1 MKKIFAFLPVAL
13 LSFALFG
20 CMARLD
26 LNEKMSE
33 ITTLYFAGENEFMDA
48 SISVGEREKEYIID
62 GKSGERTDFSLVCV
76 KLYSSQNEEQVET
89 EIIINGV
96 AKQLILYFNPMSNIY
111 MNDIGYALKE
121 SDSISFSYGGSVVEL
136 QVVQF
141 QIGYK
146 EALSISKDALKDD
159 FKASMKNGELD
170 GECYLKVL
178 VSKDNKEKFWLFTFV
193 NSVGDNINILINV
206 QTGQILRA

>member
-1 MKKIFAFLPVAL
+1 
-13 LSFALFG
+13 
-20 CMARLD
+20 
-26 LNEKMSE
+26 
-33 ITTLYFAGENEFMDA
+33 
-48 SISVGEREKEYIID
+48 
-62 GKSGERTDFSLVCV
+62 
-76 KLYSSQNEEQVET
+76 
-89 EIIINGV
+89 
-96 AKQLILYFNPMSNIY
+96 

-121 SDSISFSYGGSVVEL
+121 SDNISFCYGGSMVEL

-141 QIGYK
+141 QIGYR

-159 FKASMKNGELD
+159 FKANMKNGELD